1 MPIADIKF
9 TRKKLK
15 NGLELVL
22 APMPK
27 IPTITAIILFK
38 IGSRYETDKY
48 AGISH
53 FLEHMVFKGN
63 KMFRSPGE
71 LAAAIDALGGV
82 FNAFTTKEFTGFHIK
97 VGAEYLDTALEWLG
111 ALVTTPLLRSPDIE
125 MERNVILQ
133 EINMYNDTPMAQIGN
148 YFEELV
154 YPGTSLGRNIIGTG
168 KSLSGIKRKELAVH
182 FDRHYFPGNALLAIA
197 GDFGKGGLR
206 RAEGKISRYFKFH
219 NQHSRPS
226 VKKPYESKAKG
237 KKVKAVYKKTDQTH
251 LMLGAR
257 TFSYL
262 DKRRYPLSVIAA
274 VMGGG
279 MSSWAFSEIR
289 EKRGLAY
296 YVRSFADLYQDAGTF
311 LVSAGLDNGKLEL
324 AVKEIM
330 KLYKRIREKTVS
342 AKELKKAKDHLIGGM
357 LLERETSEDI
367 AVLLGSEIASRGS
380 VTPFSKEIKIIKNVS
395 ATDLRK
401 LAQEFF
407 QPERLQL
414 AMIGPWKKKDEER
427 FANWLK

>member
-1 MPIADIKF
+1 MPTTDIKF

-22 APMPK
+22 APLPK
-27 IPTITAIILFK
+27 NPTITAIVLFK
-38 IGSRYETDKY
+38 VGSRHEADRY

-63 KMFRSPGE
+63 KLYHTSRDLS
-71 LAAAIDALGGV
+71 AAIDALGGV

-111 ALVTTPLLRSPDIE
+111 ALVTTPLLKSPDIE

-154 YPGTSLGRNIIGTG
+154 YPGTTLGRNIIGTK
-168 KSLSGIKRKELAVH
+168 KSLNGIKRKELAEY
-182 FDRHYFPGNALLAIA
+182 FNRNYFPGNAVLAIA
-197 GDFGKGGLR
+197 GDFGRGGLR
-206 RAEGKISRYFKFH
+206 KAEEKISRYFKFH
-219 NQHSRPS
+219 DQRLQTA

-237 KKVKAVYKKTDQTH
+237 KRVKVVYKKTDQTH
-251 LMLGAR
+251 LMLGAK

-274 VMGGG
+274 MMGGG

-296 YVRSFADLYQDAGTF
+296 YVRGFADLYMDAGTF
-311 LVSAGLDNGKLEL
+311 LVSAGLDNNKLEL

-367 AVLLGSEIASRGS
+367 ATLLGAEVASRDS
-380 VTPFSKEIKIIKNVS
+380 VTPFSKEIRIIKSIS
-395 ATDLRK
+395 ASDLRQ

-407 QPERLQL
+407 QPERMQL
-414 AMIGPWKKKDEER
+414 AMIGPWKKKDEEK
-427 FANWLK
+427 FAKWLK

>member
-1 MPIADIKF
+1 MPIADLKF
-9 TRKKLK
+9 SRKRLK
-15 NGLELVL
+15 NGLELIL
-22 APMPK
+22 SPMPNN
-27 IPTITAIILFK
+27 PTITAIILFK
-38 IGSRYETDKY
+38 IGSRFETDRQ

-53 FLEHMVFKGN
+53 FLEHIVFKGN
-63 KMFRSPGE
+63 KLFHTPQE

-97 VGAEYLDTALEWLG
+97 VGAEYLDIALQWLG
-111 ALVTTPLLRSPDIE
+111 ALVTTPLIKSPDINL
-125 MERNVILQ
+125 ERNVILQ

-154 YPGTSLGRNIIGTG
+154 FPGSALGRNIIGT
-168 KSLSGIKRKELAVH
+168 KESLAGIKRKELASY
-182 FDRHYFPGNALLAIA
+182 FDEHYFPGNAVLVIA
-197 GDFGKGGLR
+197 GDLGKLTDSN
-206 RAEGKISRYFKFH
+206 AENKIDQYFKFS
-219 NQHSRPS
+219 NKKPKKLA
-226 VKKPYESKAKG
+226 KKPYNDGAKI

-251 LMLGAR
+251 LMLGVK

-296 YVRSFADLYQDAGTF
+296 YVRSYADLYMDSGSY
-311 LVSAGLDNGKLEL
+311 LVSAGLDNSKLEL

-330 KLYKRIREKTVS
+330 KLYKRIREKPVP

-357 LLERETSEDI
+357 LLERETSENI

-380 VTPFSKEIKIIKNVS
+380 VTPFSKEVKIIKSIS
-395 ATDLRK
+395 AADLRK
-401 LAQEFF
+401 LARDFF

-414 AMIGPWKKKDEER
+414 AMIGPWKKKDAEK
-427 FANWLK
+427 FTKWLK

>member
-9 TRKKLK
+9 SRKKLT

-27 IPTITAIILFK
+27 NPTITAIILFK
-38 IGSRYETDKY
+38 IGSRYETDKFS
-48 AGISH
+48 GISH
-53 FLEHMVFKGN
+53 FLEHIVFKGN
-63 KMFRSPGE
+63 QLYRTPQE
-71 LAAAIDALGGV
+71 LAAAIDALGGS
-82 FNAFTTKEFTGFHIK
+82 FNAFTTKEFTGFYIK
-97 VGAEYLDTALEWLG
+97 VGAEYSDIALKWLG
-111 ALVTTPLLRSPDIE
+111 ALVTTPLIKSPDIE

-154 YPGTSLGRNIIGTG
+154 FPGSALGRNVIGTK
-168 KSLSGIKRKELAVH
+168 KSLAGIKRKELTSY
-182 FDRHYFPGNALLAIA
+182 FDSHYFPGNAVLVIA
-197 GDFGKGGLR
+197 GDLGKVIQNK
-206 RAEGKISRYFKFH
+206 AVDKINQYFKFSNKSPKKVADDPYNH
-219 NQHSRPS
+219 G
-226 VKKPYESKAKG
+226 VKI
-237 KKVKAVYKKTDQTH
+237 KKVKAVFKKTDQTH
-251 LMLGAR
+251 LMLGVK

-296 YVRSFADLYQDAGTF
+296 YVRSMADLYQDAGSYF
-311 LVSAGLDNGKLEL
+311 VSAGLDNSKLEL

-330 KLYKRIREKTVS
+330 KLYRRISEKPVS
-342 AKELKKAKDHLIGGM
+342 PRELKKAKDHLIGGM
-357 LLERETSEDI
+357 ALERETSDSI
-367 AVLLGSEIASRGS
+367 ATILGSEIASRGA
-380 VTPFSKEIKIIKNVS
+380 VTPFSKEVKIVKSIS
-395 ATDLRK
+395 SSEIRK

-407 QPERLQL
+407 QPERQQL
-414 AMIGPWKKKDEER
+414 AMIGPWKKKDEEK
-427 FANWLK
+427 FAKWLK

>member
-9 TRKKLK
+9 SRKKLK
-15 NGLELVL
+15 NGMELVL

-27 IPTITAIILFK
+27 NPTITAIILFK
-38 IGSRYETDKY
+38 IGSRYETDEY

-63 KMFRSPGE
+63 KLFRTPRE
-71 LAAAIDALGGV
+71 LAAAIDVLGGV

-97 VGAEYLDTALEWLG
+97 VGSEYFDIALRWLG
-111 ALVTTPLLRSPDIE
+111 QLVTTPLFRSPDIE
-125 MERNVILQ
+125 LERNVILQ

-154 YPGTSLGRNIIGTG
+154 YPGTSLGRNIIGTK
-168 KSLSGIKRKELAVH
+168 KSLSGIKRKELAGY
-182 FDRHYFPGNALLAIA
+182 FGRNYFPGNAVLAIA
-197 GDFGKGGLR
+197 GDFGKNKAR
-206 RAEGKISRYFKFH
+206 KIEEKIGQYFKFSNH
-219 NQHSRPS
+219 HTHGIDQQ
-226 VKKPYESKAKG
+226 PYQSKAKG
-237 KKVKAVYKKTDQTH
+237 KKVMAVYKKTDQTH

-296 YVRSFADLYQDAGTF
+296 YVRSFPDLYMDAGTY

-342 AKELKKAKDHLIGGM
+342 AKELKKAKDHIIGGI

-367 AVLLGSEIASRGS
+367 ATLLGSEIASRGS
-380 VTPFSKEIKIIKNVS
+380 ATPFSKEIKIIKSITS
-395 ATDLRK
+395 ADLRR

-407 QPERLQL
+407 QPEKLQL
-414 AMIGPWKKKDEER
+414 AMIGPWKKKEEEK
-427 FANWLK
+427 FAKWLK